1 MNLTFYILL
10 LIIIFLIL
18 NITIYESFD
27 TMECRSGT
35 AKLNSNKSYG
45 SLSKGWCSTSADVGD
60 NSSNNGSDE
69 NNDKQE
75 CIIGTGMNASESWKT
90 NLKGSC
96 KK

>member
-10 LIIIFLIL
+10 LIIIFLVL

-27 TMECRSGT
+27 NMRCRSGT

-60 NSSNNGSDE
+60 NSSNNASDE
-69 NNDKQE
+69 NNNKQE
-75 CIIGTGMNASESWKT
+75 CIIGTGMRAAESWKT

-96 KK
+96 KN